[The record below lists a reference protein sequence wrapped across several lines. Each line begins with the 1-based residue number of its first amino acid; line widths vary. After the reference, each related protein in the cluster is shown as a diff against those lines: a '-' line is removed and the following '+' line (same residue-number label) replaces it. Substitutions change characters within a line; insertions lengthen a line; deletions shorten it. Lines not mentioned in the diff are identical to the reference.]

1 VPAHLTT
8 VAGAFHAKVIAARLA
23 AEGVPTELHGYSDG
37 PYPLPGVVEVLV
49 DPEQLEVAR
58 EILLA
63 DAVDAVFL
71 EDEVAP
77 QRRGERLRRFGLRR
91 REGR

>member
-1 VPAHLTT
+1 M
-8 VAGAFHAKVIAARLA
+8 AGSFHAKVIAARLA
-23 AEGVPTELHGYSDG
+23 AEGIPTELHGYSDG

-49 DPEQLEVAR
+49 AAEQLDIAR

-71 EDEVAP
+71 EE
-77 QRRGERLRRFGLRR
+77 QTTSSRRPERLRRFGLRR